1 MSDDAADD
9 DIPPVDLSPIRCGRL
24 SITPNFLLPR
34 MLDAIRDDAKQL
46 YDAGAFTAG
55 EVGGNTAETSMPN
68 KSRRLCDV
76 CGLFDDALRVN
87 NAGNVKQREDLFDL
101 MGDLRE
107 LLINEFERPFAETME
122 LQYLRYPGNGG
133 FYGRHLDHYADD
145 DDNDVIRSV
154 SLLIYLNDSTWD
166 AENDGG
172 RLKAYPRGQAPQS
185 VAPIGGTL
193 VLFDS
198 AAVEH
203 EVLAANKVRWALVG
217 WFMMEGTKKKEKKG
231 GRQGRQSKD
240 SSSKEGK
247 EGNKKKARKSKHK
260 QKL

>member
-1 MSDDAADD
+1 M
-9 DIPPVDLSPIRCGRL
+9 V
-24 SITPNFLLPR
+24 N
-34 MLDAIRDDAKQL
+34 AIRDDARQL
-46 YDAGAFTAG
+46 YEAGAFTTG
-55 EVGGNTAETSMPN
+55 EVGGNTAATSMTN

-76 CGLFDDALRVN
+76 CGLFNDALSV

-107 LLINEFERPFAETME
+107 LLMDEFGRPLSESME

-133 FYGRHLDHYADD
+133 FYGRHLDHYAEDNN
-145 DDNDVIRSV
+145 NDVIWSV

-166 AENDGG
+166 AEIDGG
-172 RLKAYPRGQAPQS
+172 SLQAYPRGQAPQS
-185 VAPIGGTL
+185 VAPTGGTL

-217 WFMMEGTKKKEKKG
+217 WFMMEGTKEKKKKKKNKG
-231 GRQGRQSKD
+231 GRQGKQSKD
-240 SSSKEGK
+240 SSLKEGK